1 MFAKA
6 SAWMA
11 IGAGALL
18 IAGIMLHFGQFE
30 FAKVGPAAGSVLLL
44 LGAVRTLRAQSGGLR
59 LLCGAWGVACGMAW
73 YAPSYD
79 IPAFVPGMLA
89 IAGPVLVSAIG
100 LALVVLHQEK
110 RKGA

>member
-1 MFAKA
+1 MFART

-18 IAGIMLHFGQFE
+18 IAWIVLHFGQFE
-30 FAKVGPAAGSVLLL
+30 FATVGPAAGSVLLL
-44 LGAVRTLRAQSGGLR
+44 LGAVRTLRTQSGGLR
-59 LLCGAWGVACGMAW
+59 LLCGAWGFACGMAW

-79 IPAFVPGMLA
+79 IPPLVPGTLA
-89 IAGPVLVSAIG
+89 VTGPVLVSAIA

-110 RKGA
+110 KKGA